1 MISLN
6 LCQCYIIFCTP
17 NLMATKQI
25 ARPSASKTCIYVFTD
40 NNTVTYNITRNSKGG
55 LFCCAVQQ
63 TLFILCAILNSS
75 ALYLLSRKV
84 QEKKQQQELTDN
96 TGEPDCVQDILLH
109 QHAEGELAGLVV
121 GLGCPVSCGGHPAR
135 AKDDDQSALK
145 N

>member
-1 MISLN
+1 MGYFVV
-6 LCQCYIIFCTP
+6 QCNKPC
-17 NLMATKQI
+17 
-25 ARPSASKTCIYVFTD
+25 
-40 NNTVTYNITRNSKGG
+40 
-55 LFCCAVQQ
+55 LFCVQSS
-63 TLFILCAILNSS
+63 ILLHF
-75 ALYLLSRKV
+75 YLLSRKV

>member
-1 MISLN
+1 M
-6 LCQCYIIFCTP
+6 
-17 NLMATKQI
+17 
-25 ARPSASKTCIYVFTD
+25 
-40 NNTVTYNITRNSKGG
+40 
-55 LFCCAVQQ
+55 
-63 TLFILCAILNSS
+63 
-75 ALYLLSRKV
+75 